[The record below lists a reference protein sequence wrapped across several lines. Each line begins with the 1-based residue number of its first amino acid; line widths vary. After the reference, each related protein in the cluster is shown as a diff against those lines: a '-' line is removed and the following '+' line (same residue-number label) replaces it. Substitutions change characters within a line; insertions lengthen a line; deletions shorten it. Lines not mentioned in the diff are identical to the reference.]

1 MLRFVQDSLAADV
14 HHISPNAISATEN
27 LAPDE
32 ILQGRPSSVV
42 SYMLND
48 PYVYRQRPQA
58 QMMQT
63 ILEWPDQVSWHWR
76 KLPICLGLLAF
87 LLDLQWIHVY
97 CRGQIYISRETNRGN
112 SSNVNPKVIGV
123 IKVLP
128 WDINTLLVN
137 FYCRFSLDVQY
148 YYMTNT
154 HTLLSFIKKWLQ
166 YIVHVFKKFIWIIHR
181 LWYK

>member
-76 KLPICLGLLAF
+76 KLPIRLGLLAF

-97 CRGQIYISRETNRGN
+97 CRGQTYISRETNRGN
-112 SSNVNPKVIGV
+112 PSNVNPKVIGV

-128 WDINTLLVN
+128 WDINTTGELLLPV
-137 FYCRFSLDVQY
+137 FSGCPV
-148 YYMTNT
+148 
-154 HTLLSFIKKWLQ
+154 LLYDEYSYLAQLHKKM
-166 YIVHVFKKFIWIIHR
+166 ITIHCTCI
-181 LWYK
+181 

>member
-14 HHISPNAISATEN
+14 HQISPNAISATEN

-63 ILEWPDQVSWHWR
+63 ILEWSDQKYLVIVDNE
-76 KLPICLGLLAF
+76 LPISLRLLANK
-87 LLDLQWIHVY
+87 H
-97 CRGQIYISRETNRGN
+97 
-112 SSNVNPKVIGV
+112 
-123 IKVLP
+123 
-128 WDINTLLVN
+128 
-137 FYCRFSLDVQY
+137 
-148 YYMTNT
+148 
-154 HTLLSFIKKWLQ
+154 
-166 YIVHVFKKFIWIIHR
+166 
-181 LWYK
+181 

>member
-1 MLRFVQDSLAADV
+1 MIFLDFSLNPSIILQSLFRLEEVKHMLRFVQDSLAADV

-63 ILEWPDQVSWHWR
+63 ILE
-76 KLPICLGLLAF
+76 
-87 LLDLQWIHVY
+87 
-97 CRGQIYISRETNRGN
+97 
-112 SSNVNPKVIGV
+112 
-123 IKVLP
+123 
-128 WDINTLLVN
+128 
-137 FYCRFSLDVQY
+137 
-148 YYMTNT
+148 
-154 HTLLSFIKKWLQ
+154 
-166 YIVHVFKKFIWIIHR
+166 
-181 LWYK
+181 